1 MDPICEE
8 EADIESR
15 EDTEKEKVESCHLHL
30 VLEIQNWRNTDKK
43 NDTAKKQYLTCN
55 LTLVQKSY
63 SDEKQWRTICIKN
76 GKKEFLDMRN
86 ALV

>member
-15 EDTEKEKVESCHLHL
+15 EDTEKEKVESCHLHF
-30 VLEIQNWRNTDKK
+30 VLEIDIEGILTK
-43 NDTAKKQYLTCN
+43 NDTAKKQHLTCN

-63 SDEKQWRTICIKN
+63 SY
-76 GKKEFLDMRN
+76 
-86 ALV
+86 